1 MQPLF
6 TRTASRGN
14 NCRYA
19 GHRWVRF
26 RKECACGSTLNAE
39 NSTFNVE
46 ISPRIKILP
55 ERSCCTTSGL
65 VPATTRF
72 AVNQAPHR
80 NVRRERGLPADAFN
94 VQTFD
99 VENRFATA
107 PGYSR
112 EFRSQPL
119 DRMRH
124 GSSFANL

>member
-1 MQPLF
+1 MQPPF

-19 GHRWVRF
+19 EHRWVRC
-26 RKECACGSTLNAE
+26 RKECACGSMLNPE

-55 ERSCCTTSGL
+55 ERSCCTTSRL

-80 NVRRERGLPADAFN
+80 NVRRERGLPADA
-94 VQTFD
+94 D
-99 VENRFATA
+99 VLVLQ
-107 PGYSR
+107 SR
-112 EFRSQPL
+112 DRAMESAGLWPRVHVAARRS
-119 DRMRH
+119 
-124 GSSFANL
+124 